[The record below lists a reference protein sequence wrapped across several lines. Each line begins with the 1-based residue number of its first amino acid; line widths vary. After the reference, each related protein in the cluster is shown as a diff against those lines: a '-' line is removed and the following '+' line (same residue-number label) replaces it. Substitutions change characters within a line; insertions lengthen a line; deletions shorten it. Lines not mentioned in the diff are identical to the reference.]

1 MYAKYS
7 QIVNVKGISENTD
20 KNGYKYKQ
28 HHHVRLDLEFKLDCK
43 TWLEFLTGDLKTVV
57 SKPMIDLVSKP
68 ENAANIG
75 FYSDTSVAAM
85 LGFGVVFGNHWL
97 CRNWDVQFII
107 VQDPSIEFLELYALC
122 IGIFA
127 WENYPHMTNNRICV
141 NCDNM
146 AVVHMVN
153 NLTSRCK
160 NCMFLIRMLVLNGL
174 KFNRRITARY
184 INTKDNN
191 LSDALS
197 RNQMT

>member
-127 WENYPHMTNNRICV
+127 WENYPQMTNNRICV

-160 NCMFLIRMLVLNGL
+160 NCMFLIWMLVLNGL